1 MRQIPR
7 LYRQNIRPV
16 IMNREAHLDAFRG
29 MRDLEPG
36 LTIDKYCFDYN
47 VSLEDRE
54 WMARQ
59 CRQVE
64 FK

>member
-1 MRQIPR
+1 
-7 LYRQNIRPV
+7 
-16 IMNREAHLDAFRG
+16 MNREAHLDAFRG

>member
-1 MRQIPR
+1 
-7 LYRQNIRPV
+7 
-16 IMNREAHLDAFRG
+16 MNREAHLDAFRG

-36 LTIDKYCFDYN
+36 LTVAKYCFDYN
-47 VSLEDRE
+47 VSLDDRE
-54 WMARQ
+54 WMGRQ